1 MPNRLLQQW
10 ISGRLALNTREDRR
24 IASCGPRAPGT
35 GMRPSRHAV
44 PGQARAPALPRRPV
58 PTLLLDEPDSVPG
71 VGAHSTGVSG
81 DDTGSVGLGPA
92 ASGVERARCAAGAG
106 VTTAGPGVGERAGAG
121 AGLYRCARAPVP
133 LGAGVNG
140 GHAGRLVRQ
149 PSQLGAGPDASCR
162 AGVRKSAPRR
172 QPQRTRRAR
181 TSLAGLAA
189 AFRQVTSGRAG
200 PRTAS
205 LNPLPQRENY
215 PPISSLMSQYAPCQ
229 GRTCG
234 LFSDLGRGCAGGRLG
249 NRLSIVTLS
258 RAAARPRS

>member
-121 AGLYRCARAPVP
+121 AGLYRRASAPVR
-133 LGAGVNG
+133 LVAGVNG
-140 GHAGRLVRQ
+140 GHAGRPVRQ
-149 PSQLGAGPDASCR
+149 QSQLGAGLDAPCC
-162 AGVRKSAPRR
+162 AGVQRSAARR
-172 QPQRTRRAR
+172 QPQRTGPAR
-181 TSLAGLAA
+181 TPLAGLAVTS
-189 AFRQVTSGRAG
+189 RQVTSHRASPDG
-200 PRTAS
+200 AAQAP
-205 LNPLPQRENY
+205 PLAQK
-215 PPISSLMSQYAPCQ
+215 
-229 GRTCG
+229 
-234 LFSDLGRGCAGGRLG
+234 
-249 NRLSIVTLS
+249 
-258 RAAARPRS
+258 